1 MLDIYEGERPN
12 VKFGRFLGQ
21 ITVLD
26 LPREPAGSIRC
37 EIYLKVDREGLL
49 QVVAKDLVSGKN
61 YETSLE
67 PKSSYTSSVRACN
80 ELELDPIEAERFK
93 HEDYELVFQMEKLDD
108 YLDNLMQT
116 YSDHVYSS
124 LVTNKIYKTKEW
136 IYENRC
142 QTTHNLPHVIKESI
156 DKFLANLDSL

>member
-37 EIYLKVDREGLL
+37 EIYLKVDCEGLL

-67 PKSSYTSSVRACN
+67 SKSSYTSSLGVCN

-93 HEDYELVFQMEKLDD
+93 HEDFELVYQMEKLDD
-108 YLDNLMQT
+108 YLDNLMQS

-142 QTTHNLPHVIKESI
+142 QTTPNLPHVIKESI
-156 DKFLANLDSL
+156 DKFLANLSSL